1 MKRFIM
7 KTIRNI
13 SLVAIMVLLA
23 VSLSAK
29 KYNDRNSM
37 GLHFGTASGSGYAM
51 RWMGDKYGFQL
62 TLGAYTKGSNKVRF
76 EDPYTDYNAIYTP
89 DVTGHIWRK
98 LSGRSTKAEIGLNGI
113 IMLDHFNK
121 GRFYLIGGGAMTS
134 GKKKVFSAKYKLE
147 YAGTSS
153 SRYSRVSTVPIKSE
167 YEKVK
172 DWIVGIGPGVELSIT
187 RHFRLAFEVPI
198 TYDDRD
204 DIVMYIPQVGF
215 YYYFK

>member
-1 MKRFIM
+1 M

-23 VSLSAK
+23 VTLSAK
-29 KYNDRNSM
+29 KYNDDNGM

-51 RWMGDKYGFQL
+51 RWMGDQFGFQL
-62 TLGAYTKGSNKVRF
+62 TLGAYTKGSNKVYF
-76 EDPYTDYNAIYTP
+76 EDRYTDHKLRYTP
-89 DVTGHIWRK
+89 DATGHIWRRV
-98 LSGRSTKAEIGLNGI
+98 SGRSTKAEIGLNGI

-121 GRFYLIGGGAMTS
+121 GRFYLIGGGSMTS
-134 GKKKVFSAKYKLE
+134 GKKKVFSAKYKLS

-153 SRYSRVSTVPIKSE
+153 NSYDRINTVPTKSE
-167 YEKVK
+167 YQNIGE
-172 DWIVGIGPGVELSIT
+172 WIVGIGPGVELAIT

-198 TYDDRD
+198 TYDDSD